1 MTMTLVKL
9 SYHSKLLHDPGL
21 VQQTPLC
28 DGEFFYNL
36 SQEMEPPQLVVCSLL
51 LNTGTDDSQ

>member
-9 SYHSKLLHDPGL
+9 GYHSKLLHDPGL

-28 DGEFFYNL
+28 STEKHPVAIVVIVTSHPHFYHNHK
-36 SQEMEPPQLVVCSLL
+36 SEAS
-51 LNTGTDDSQ
+51 